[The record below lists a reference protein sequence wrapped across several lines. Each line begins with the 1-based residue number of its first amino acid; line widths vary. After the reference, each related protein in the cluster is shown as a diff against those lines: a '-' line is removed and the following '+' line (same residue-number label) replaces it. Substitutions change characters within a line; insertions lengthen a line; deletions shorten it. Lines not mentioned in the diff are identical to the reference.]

1 MQKTRRGINMK
12 QEQEEINTSKQEEE
26 EDNEIRFLGQE
37 GGRSEGNMLIM
48 GVYSGNLWEYAVGD
62 KGTDSHWYKNKD
74 YHNND
79 MLMTNFAAYGIP
91 MELADL
97 FYEAEFVN
105 EEDGLH
111 GLFKFKDVATKQLV
125 VDCMNTHKKLEGLL
139 STVRKTNT
147 YPNKN
152 YVELGRLKDEVVSRT
167 ESMGWFIKIMQRE
180 DTVIHYTYTDEDTGE
195 QWREELH
202 DGGDYMYYIE
212 KMYRSAGGKQY
223 FHDEEE

>member
-1 MQKTRRGINMK
+1 MK
-12 QEQEEINTSKQEEE
+12 QEQEKNNTSKQEEE
-26 EDNEIRFLGQE
+26 DDNEIRFLGQE
-37 GGRSEGNMLIM
+37 GGKGDGNFIRI
-48 GVYSGNLWEYAVGD
+48 GVYSGNLWEYAIGN
-62 KGTDSHWYKNKD
+62 KGTNSQWYKDKD
-74 YHNND
+74 YHNNS
-79 MLMTNFAAYGIP
+79 MLMSNFAAYGIP
-91 MELADL
+91 IELADL
-97 FYEAEFVN
+97 FFEAEFVN

-111 GLFKFKDVATKQLV
+111 GLFKFKDVETKQLV
-125 VDCMNTHKKLEGLL
+125 VDCMKAHKKLTELL
-139 STVRKTNT
+139 STVNKTDT

-212 KMYRSAGGKQY
+212 HMYHSAGGKQY
-223 FHDEEE
+223 FGEEE

>member
-1 MQKTRRGINMK
+1 MK
-12 QEQEEINTSKQEEE
+12 QEQEKNNTSKQEEK

-48 GVYSGNLWEYAVGD
+48 GVYSGNLWEYAVGN
-62 KGTDSHWYKNKD
+62 KGTDSHWYENKN

-79 MLMTNFAAYGIP
+79 MLMSQFASYGIP

-97 FYEAEFVN
+97 FFEAEFVN
-105 EEDGLH
+105 EKDGLH
-111 GLFKFKDVATKQLV
+111 GLFKFKDIPTKQLV
-125 VDCMNTHKKLEGLL
+125 VDCMNAHKKLTELL
-139 STVRKTNT
+139 STVRKVNT

-212 KMYRSAGGKQY
+212 EMYRSAGGKQY
-223 FHDEEE
+223 FDEEE

>member
-1 MQKTRRGINMK
+1 MK
-12 QEQEEINTSKQEEE
+12 QEQEKNNTSKQEEK

-48 GVYSGNLWEYAVGD
+48 GVYSGNLWEYAVGN
-62 KGTDSHWYKNKD
+62 KGTDSHWYENKN

-79 MLMTNFAAYGIP
+79 MLMSQFASYGIP

-97 FYEAEFVN
+97 FFEAEFVN
-105 EEDGLH
+105 EKDGLH
-111 GLFKFKDVATKQLV
+111 GLFKFKDIPTKQLV
-125 VDCMNTHKKLEGLL
+125 VDCMNAHKKLTELL
-139 STVRKTNT
+139 STVNKTDT

-212 KMYRSAGGKQY
+212 EMYRSAGGKQY
-223 FHDEEE
+223 FDEEE

>member
-1 MQKTRRGINMK
+1 MK

-26 EDNEIRFLGQE
+26 EDSEIRVLGQE
-37 GGRSEGNMLIM
+37 GGRSEGHMLIM

-62 KGTDSHWYKNKD
+62 KGTDSLWYKNKD
-74 YHNND
+74 YHNNS
-79 MLMTNFAAYGIP
+79 MLMAQFASYGIP
-91 MELADL
+91 IELADI
-97 FYEAEFVN
+97 FFEAEFVN
-105 EEDGLH
+105 EKNGLH
-111 GLFKFKDVATKQLV
+111 GLFKFKDIPTKQLV
-125 VDCMNTHKKLEGLL
+125 IDCMKAHKKLTGLL
-139 STVRKTNT
+139 STVNKTDT

-167 ESMGWFIKIMQRE
+167 ESMGWFIRIMQRE

-212 KMYRSAGGKQY
+212 EMYRSAGGKQY
-223 FHDEEE
+223 YGEEEE

>member
-1 MQKTRRGINMK
+1 MK
-12 QEQEEINTSKQEEE
+12 QEQEKNNTSKQEEK

-48 GVYSGNLWEYAVGD
+48 GVYSGNLWEYAVGN
-62 KGTDSHWYKNKD
+62 KGTDSHWYENKN

-79 MLMTNFAAYGIP
+79 MLMSQFASYGIP

-97 FYEAEFVN
+97 FFVAEFVN
-105 EEDGLH
+105 EKDGLH
-111 GLFKFKDVATKQLV
+111 GLFKFKDIPTKQLV
-125 VDCMNTHKKLEGLL
+125 VDCMNAHKKLTELL
-139 STVRKTNT
+139 STVRKVNT

-212 KMYRSAGGKQY
+212 EMYRSAGGKQY
-223 FHDEEE
+223 FDEEE

>member
-1 MQKTRRGINMK
+1 MK
-12 QEQEEINTSKQEEE
+12 QEQEKNNTSKQEEK

-48 GVYSGNLWEYAVGD
+48 GVYSGNLWEYAVGN
-62 KGTDSHWYKNKD
+62 KGTDSHWYENKN

-79 MLMTNFAAYGIP
+79 MLMSQFASYGIP

-97 FYEAEFVN
+97 FFEAEFVN
-105 EEDGLH
+105 EKDGLH
-111 GLFKFKDVATKQLV
+111 GLFKVKDIPTKQLV
-125 VDCMNTHKKLEGLL
+125 VDCMNAHKKLTELL
-139 STVRKTNT
+139 STVRKVNT

-212 KMYRSAGGKQY
+212 EMYRSAGGKQY
-223 FHDEEE
+223 FDEEE

>member
-1 MQKTRRGINMK
+1 MK
-12 QEQEEINTSKQEEE
+12 QEQEEINTSKQEE

-48 GVYSGNLWEYAVGD
+48 GVYSGNLWEYTDVNQ
-62 KGTDSHWYKNKD
+62 GTDSHWYKDKD
-74 YHNND
+74 YHNNS
-79 MLMTNFAAYGIP
+79 MLMAQFAAYGIP
-91 MELADL
+91 VELADL
-97 FYEAEFVN
+97 FFEAEFVN
-105 EEDGLH
+105 EKNGLH
-111 GLFKFKDVATKQLV
+111 GLFKFKDIPTKQLV
-125 VDCMNTHKKLEGLL
+125 VDCMNAHKKLQDLL
-139 STVRKTNT
+139 STLNETNT

-212 KMYRSAGGKQY
+212 EMYRSAGGKQY
-223 FHDEEE
+223 FGEEEEE

>member
-1 MQKTRRGINMK
+1 MK

-26 EDNEIRFLGQE
+26 EDSEIRFLGQE

-74 YHNND
+74 YHNNS
-79 MLMTNFAAYGIP
+79 MLMAQFASYGIP
-91 MELADL
+91 IELADI
-97 FYEAEFVN
+97 FFEAEFVN
-105 EEDGLH
+105 EKNGLH
-111 GLFKFKDVATKQLV
+111 GLFKFKDIPTKQLV
-125 VDCMNTHKKLEGLL
+125 IDCMKAHKKLTGLL
-139 STVRKTNT
+139 STVNKTDT

-167 ESMGWFIKIMQRE
+167 ESMGWFIRIMQRE

-212 KMYRSAGGKQY
+212 EMYRSAGGKQY
-223 FHDEEE
+223 YGEEEE

>member
-1 MQKTRRGINMK
+1 MK
-12 QEQEEINTSKQEEE
+12 QEQERNNTSKQEE
-26 EDNEIRFLGQE
+26 DSEIRFLGQE

-48 GVYSGNLWEYAVGD
+48 GVYSGNLWEYTGVNQ
-62 KGTDSHWYKNKD
+62 GTDSHWYKNKD

-79 MLMTNFAAYGIP
+79 MLMSNFAAYGIP
-91 MELADL
+91 IELADL
-97 FYEAEFVN
+97 FFEAEFVN
-105 EEDGLH
+105 EEYGLH
-111 GLFKFKDVATKQLV
+111 GLFKFKDIPTKQLV
-125 VDCMNTHKKLEGLL
+125 VDCMKAHNKLEGLL
-139 STVRKTNT
+139 STVRKSNT

-167 ESMGWFIKIMQRE
+167 ESMGWFIKVMQRE

-212 KMYRSAGGKQY
+212 EMYRSAGGKQY
-223 FHDEEE
+223 FGEEE

>member
-1 MQKTRRGINMK
+1 MK
-12 QEQEEINTSKQEEE
+12 QEQEEINTSKQEEEE

-48 GVYSGNLWEYAVGD
+48 GVYSGNLWEYAVGN

-74 YHNND
+74 YHSNS
-79 MLMTNFAAYGIP
+79 MLMAQFASYGIP
-91 MELADL
+91 IELADI
-97 FYEAEFVN
+97 FFEAEFVN
-105 EEDGLH
+105 EKNGLH
-111 GLFKFKDVATKQLV
+111 GLFKFKDIPTKRLV
-125 VDCMNTHKKLEGLL
+125 IDCMKAHKKLTGLL
-139 STVRKTNT
+139 STVNKTDT

-212 KMYRSAGGKQY
+212 EMYRTAGGKQY

>member
-1 MQKTRRGINMK
+1 MK
-12 QEQEEINTSKQEEE
+12 QEQEEINTSKQGE

-48 GVYSGNLWEYAVGD
+48 GVYSGNLWKYAVGNR
-62 KGTDSHWYKNKD
+62 GTDSHWYKDKD
-74 YHNND
+74 YHNNS
-79 MLMTNFAAYGIP
+79 MLMSQFAAYGIP
-91 MELADL
+91 IELADL
-97 FYEAEFVN
+97 FFEAEFVN

-111 GLFKFKDVATKQLV
+111 GLFKFKDIPTKRLV
-125 VDCMNTHKKLEGLL
+125 VDCMKAHKKLTDLL
-139 STVRKTNT
+139 STVNKTNT

-152 YVELGRLKDEVVSRT
+152 YVELGRIKDEVVSRT

-212 KMYRSAGGKQY
+212 EMYRSAGGKQY

>member
-1 MQKTRRGINMK
+1 MK
-12 QEQEEINTSKQEEE
+12 QEQEKNNTSKQEEK

-48 GVYSGNLWEYAVGD
+48 GVYSGNLWEYAVGN
-62 KGTDSHWYKNKD
+62 KGTDSHWYENKN

-79 MLMTNFAAYGIP
+79 MLRAQFASYGIP

-97 FYEAEFVN
+97 FFEAEFVN
-105 EEDGLH
+105 EKDGLH
-111 GLFKFKDVATKQLV
+111 GLFKFKDIPTKQLV
-125 VDCMNTHKKLEGLL
+125 VDCMNAHKKLTELL
-139 STVRKTNT
+139 STVNKTNT

-202 DGGDYMYYIE
+202 DAGDYMYYIE
-212 KMYRSAGGKQY
+212 EIYRSAGGKQY
-223 FHDEEE
+223 FDEEE

>member
-1 MQKTRRGINMK
+1 MK
-12 QEQEEINTSKQEEE
+12 QEQEKDNTSKQEEK

-62 KGTDSHWYKNKD
+62 KGTDSHWYKNKN
-74 YHNND
+74 YHDNS
-79 MLMTNFAAYGIP
+79 MLMSNFAAYGIP
-91 MELADL
+91 AQLADL
-97 FYEAEFVN
+97 FFEAEFIN
-105 EEDGLH
+105 EKNGLH
-111 GLFKFKDVATKQLV
+111 GLFRFKDVATKKLV
-125 VDCMNTHKKLEGLL
+125 VDCMNAHKKLEGLL
-139 STVRKTNT
+139 GAVRKADTYTNK
-147 YPNKN
+147 Y
-152 YVELGRLKDEVVSRT
+152 YIELGRLKDEVVSRT

-212 KMYRSAGGKQY
+212 EMYRSAGGKQY
-223 FHDEEE
+223 FGEEE

>member
-1 MQKTRRGINMK
+1 MK
-12 QEQEEINTSKQEEE
+12 QEQEKNNTSKQEEK

-48 GVYSGNLWEYAVGD
+48 GVYSGNLWEYAVGN
-62 KGTDSHWYKNKD
+62 KGTDSHWYENKN

-79 MLMTNFAAYGIP
+79 MLMSQFASYGIP

-97 FYEAEFVN
+97 FFEAEFVN
-105 EEDGLH
+105 EKDGLH
-111 GLFKFKDVATKQLV
+111 GLFKFKDIPTKQLV
-125 VDCMNTHKKLEGLL
+125 VDCMNAHKKLTELL
-139 STVRKTNT
+139 STVRKVNT

-152 YVELGRLKDEVVSRT
+152 YVELGRLKDEGVSRT

-180 DTVIHYTYTDEDTGE
+180 YTVIHYTYTDEDTGE

-212 KMYRSAGGKQY
+212 EMYRSAGGKQY
-223 FHDEEE
+223 FDEEE

>member
-1 MQKTRRGINMK
+1 MK
-12 QEQEEINTSKQEEE
+12 QEQEEINTSKQEE

-48 GVYSGNLWEYAVGD
+48 GVYSGNLWEYTDVNQ
-62 KGTDSHWYKNKD
+62 GTDSHWYKDKD
-74 YHNND
+74 YHNNS
-79 MLMTNFAAYGIP
+79 MLMAQFAAYGIP
-91 MELADL
+91 VELADL
-97 FYEAEFVN
+97 FFEAEFVN
-105 EEDGLH
+105 EKNGLH
-111 GLFKFKDVATKQLV
+111 GLFKFKDIPTKQLV
-125 VDCMNTHKKLEGLL
+125 VDCMNAHKKLQDLL
-139 STVRKTNT
+139 STLNETNT

-212 KMYRSAGGKQY
+212 EMYRSAGGKQY
-223 FHDEEE
+223 YGEEEEE

>member
-1 MQKTRRGINMK
+1 MK
-12 QEQEEINTSKQEEE
+12 QEQEKKNTSKQEEE
-26 EDNEIRFLGQE
+26 EEDSEIRFLGQE

-48 GVYSGNLWEYAVGD
+48 GIYSGNLWEYTGVNR
-62 KGTDSHWYKNKD
+62 GTDSHWYKDKD

-79 MLMTNFAAYGIP
+79 MLMSNFAAYGIP

-97 FYEAEFVN
+97 FFEAEFVN

-111 GLFKFKDVATKQLV
+111 GLFRFKDVATKQLV
-125 VDCMNTHKKLEGLL
+125 VDCMNAHKKLEGLL
-139 STVRKTNT
+139 STVRKTDT

-152 YVELGRLKDEVVSRT
+152 YIELGRLKDEVVSRT
-167 ESMGWFIKIMQRE
+167 ESMGWFIKMMQRE

-212 KMYRSAGGKQY
+212 EMYRSAGGKQY
-223 FHDEEE
+223 FGEEE

>member
-1 MQKTRRGINMK
+1 MK

-26 EDNEIRFLGQE
+26 EDSEIRFLGQE

-62 KGTDSHWYKNKD
+62 KGTDSLWYKNKD
-74 YHNND
+74 YHNNS
-79 MLMTNFAAYGIP
+79 MLMAQFASYGIP
-91 MELADL
+91 IELADI
-97 FYEAEFVN
+97 FFEAEFVN
-105 EEDGLH
+105 EKNGLH
-111 GLFKFKDVATKQLV
+111 GLFKFKDIPTKQLV
-125 VDCMNTHKKLEGLL
+125 IDCMKAHKKLTGLL
-139 STVRKTNT
+139 STVNKTDT

-167 ESMGWFIKIMQRE
+167 ESMGWFIRIMQRE

-212 KMYRSAGGKQY
+212 EMYRSAGGKQY
-223 FHDEEE
+223 YGEEEE

>member
-1 MQKTRRGINMK
+1 MK
-12 QEQEEINTSKQEEE
+12 QEQEEINTSKQEE

-48 GVYSGNLWEYAVGD
+48 GVYSGNLWEYTDVNQ
-62 KGTDSHWYKNKD
+62 GTDSHWYKDKD
-74 YHNND
+74 YHNNS
-79 MLMTNFAAYGIP
+79 MLMAQFAAYGIP
-91 MELADL
+91 VELADL
-97 FYEAEFVN
+97 FFEAEFVN
-105 EEDGLH
+105 EKNGLH
-111 GLFKFKDVATKQLV
+111 GLFKFKDIPTKQLV
-125 VDCMNTHKKLEGLL
+125 VDCMNAHKKLQDLL
-139 STVRKTNT
+139 STLNETNT

-212 KMYRSAGGKQY
+212 EMYRSAGGKQY
-223 FHDEEE
+223 FGEEEE

>member
-1 MQKTRRGINMK
+1 MK
-12 QEQEEINTSKQEEE
+12 QEQEKNNTSKQEEK

-48 GVYSGNLWEYAVGD
+48 GVYSGNLWEYAVGN
-62 KGTDSHWYKNKD
+62 KGTDSHWYENKN

-79 MLMTNFAAYGIP
+79 MLMSQFASYGIP

-97 FYEAEFVN
+97 FFEAEFVN
-105 EEDGLH
+105 EKDGLH
-111 GLFKFKDVATKQLV
+111 GLFKFKDIPTKQLV
-125 VDCMNTHKKLEGLL
+125 VDCMNAHKKLTELL
-139 STVRKTNT
+139 STVNKTDT

-212 KMYRSAGGKQY
+212 EIYRSAGGKQY
-223 FHDEEE
+223 FDEEE

>member
-1 MQKTRRGINMK
+1 MK
-12 QEQEEINTSKQEEE
+12 QEQEKNNTSKQEEK

-48 GVYSGNLWEYAVGD
+48 GVYSGNLWEYAVGN
-62 KGTDSHWYKNKD
+62 KGTDSHWYENKN

-79 MLMTNFAAYGIP
+79 MLMSQFASYGIP

-97 FYEAEFVN
+97 FFEAEFVN
-105 EEDGLH
+105 EKDGLH
-111 GLFKFKDVATKQLV
+111 GLFKFKDIPTKQLV
-125 VDCMNTHKKLEGLL
+125 VDCMNAHKKLTELL
-139 STVRKTNT
+139 STVRKVNT

-180 DTVIHYTYTDEDTGE
+180 DTVIHYTYTDEDNGE

-212 KMYRSAGGKQY
+212 EMYRSAGGKQY
-223 FHDEEE
+223 FDEEE

>member
-1 MQKTRRGINMK
+1 MK
-12 QEQEEINTSKQEEE
+12 QEQEEINTSKQEE

-48 GVYSGNLWEYAVGD
+48 GVYSGNLWEYTDVNQ
-62 KGTDSHWYKNKD
+62 GTDSHWYKDKD
-74 YHNND
+74 YHNNS
-79 MLMTNFAAYGIP
+79 MLMAQFAAYGIP
-91 MELADL
+91 VELADL
-97 FYEAEFVN
+97 FFEAEFVN
-105 EEDGLH
+105 EKNGLH
-111 GLFKFKDVATKQLV
+111 GLFKFKDIPTKQLV
-125 VDCMNTHKKLEGLL
+125 VDCMNAHKKLQDLL
-139 STVRKTNT
+139 STLNETNT

-212 KMYRSAGGKQY
+212 EMYRSAGGKQY
-223 FHDEEE
+223 

>member
-1 MQKTRRGINMK
+1 MK
-12 QEQEEINTSKQEEE
+12 QEQEKKNTSKQEEE

-37 GGRSEGNMLIM
+37 GGRSEGNTLIM
-48 GVYSGNLWEYAVGD
+48 GVYSGNLWEYAVGN

-74 YHNND
+74 YHSNS
-79 MLMTNFAAYGIP
+79 MLMAQFAAYGIP
-91 MELADL
+91 IELADL
-97 FYEAEFVN
+97 FFEAEFIN
-105 EEDGLH
+105 EDNGLH
-111 GLFKFKDVATKQLV
+111 GLFRFKDVATKKLV
-125 VDCMNTHKKLEGLL
+125 VDCMKAHKKLRELL
-139 STVRKTNT
+139 DSNIGTKTYANQH
-147 YPNKN
+147 
-152 YVELGRLKDEVVSRT
+152 YVEFGRLKDEVVSRT

-212 KMYRSAGGKQY
+212 EMYRSAGGKQY

>member
-1 MQKTRRGINMK
+1 MK
-12 QEQEEINTSKQEEE
+12 QEQEEINTSEQEE
-26 EDNEIRFLGQE
+26 DSEIRFLGQE

-48 GVYSGNLWEYAVGD
+48 GVYSGNLWEYTGVNQ
-62 KGTDSHWYKNKD
+62 GTDSHWYKNKD

-79 MLMTNFAAYGIP
+79 MLMSNFAAYGIP
-91 MELADL
+91 IELADL
-97 FYEAEFVN
+97 FFEAEFVN
-105 EEDGLH
+105 EEYGLH
-111 GLFKFKDVATKQLV
+111 GLFKFKDIPTKQLV
-125 VDCMNTHKKLEGLL
+125 VDCMKAHNKLEGLL
-139 STVRKTNT
+139 STVRKSNT

-167 ESMGWFIKIMQRE
+167 ESMGWFIKVMQRE

-212 KMYRSAGGKQY
+212 EMYRSAGGKQY
-223 FHDEEE
+223 FGEEE

>member
-1 MQKTRRGINMK
+1 MK
-12 QEQEEINTSKQEEE
+12 QEQEKNNTSKQEEE
-26 EDNEIRFLGQE
+26 DDNEIRFLGQE
-37 GGRSEGNMLIM
+37 GGKGDGNFIRI
-48 GVYSGNLWEYAVGD
+48 GVYSGNLWEYAIGN
-62 KGTDSHWYKNKD
+62 KGTNSQWYKDKD
-74 YHNND
+74 YHNNS
-79 MLMTNFAAYGIP
+79 MLMSNFAAYGIP
-91 MELADL
+91 IELADL
-97 FYEAEFVN
+97 FFEAEFVN

-111 GLFKFKDVATKQLV
+111 GLFKFKDVETKQLV
-125 VDCMNTHKKLEGLL
+125 VDCMKAHKKLTELL
-139 STVRKTNT
+139 STVNKTDT

-212 KMYRSAGGKQY
+212 EMYRSAGGKQY
-223 FHDEEE
+223 FGEEEE